1 MYQCYT
7 RTIQLIGLSVISLVL
22 AVAGIVQSIQI
33 TSLQH
38 RVDELQAIAHSPSEC
53 ILTFEKPV
61 AAATDDEWHMPLTG
75 EELDLVERVVDAEA
89 ANQPYVGQMAVA
101 QCILD
106 RATRDGCSVT
116 DIVLSPNQFAPPSKR
131 DVTDS
136 VKAAVRAVFHDG
148 QRVSEEPIY
157 FFYSTVGGFTSTM
170 HESLTYV
177 VTIDDHKFF
186 N

>member
-1 MYQCYT
+1 MFKLKDIVLMSALLSLCIST
-7 RTIQLIGLSVISLVL
+7 LTGGVRTSMLEE
-22 AVAGIVQSIQI
+22 
-33 TSLQH
+33 
-38 RVDELQAIAHSPSEC
+38 RVDELQAVAHSPSEC
-53 ILTFEKPV
+53 ILTFEKP
-61 AAATDDEWHMPLTG
+61 ATADDEWHVPLTD

-101 QCILD
+101 QCIID

-116 DIVLSPNQFAPPSKR
+116 DIVLSPNQFASPSTR

-136 VKAAVRAVFHDG
+136 VKKAVYAVFHDG
-148 QRVSEEPIY
+148 LRVSEEPIY
-157 FFYSTVGGFTSTM
+157 FFYSTVGGFVSTM
-170 HESLTYV
+170 HEGRTYV